1 MRVFPY
7 LAVFSPSLGISAILS
22 SIFWE
27 RVVSGFVKLPFFG
40 GEGGGR
46 PDSEHYSFH
55 YLVPPLKWD
64 IS

>member
-1 MRVFPY
+1 MRVFLY
-7 LAVFSPSLGISAILS
+7 LAVFSPSLGISAIVS

-27 RVVSGFVKLPFFG
+27 RVVSGFVGLPFFWVR
-40 GEGGGR
+40 GR

-55 YLVPPLKWD
+55 YLIPPLERD